1 MDVHPPFKLEEN
13 VILGPDAAMPVPGY
27 PTVTFADSDEA
38 ALFLKRE
45 LSTERLRQLYRLLF
59 LVSRPR
65 NISSLC
71 HQIVKGREIC
81 ISELPDYHLVWHHK
95 RVFIKPVPKFLLSH
109 AFWAAH
115 LRPNL
120 EAEYQFRLEAL
131 GFLRTY
137 SALIL
142 HESDFDLAL
151 QLRLMPK
158 TFTWETWCVF
168 IAAFRNMSDKAV
180 SKRYHYGE
188 IRLTRLNFWHSL
200 FLGTSFLEINGH
212 YDQYFAGIGGPMLFA
227 LAAITVIL
235 GAMQIGLETD
245 GHYYRT
251 LGTTVVPLV
260 VVATVVSL
268 AFFPLLYVFFL
279 LRELYFFIFHFR
291 KLE

>member
-1 MDVHPPFKLEEN
+1 MVADPPFKLEET
-13 VILGPDAAMPVPGY
+13 VILGLEALMPVPGH
-27 PTVTFADSDEA
+27 PTVTLTDSDEA

-45 LSTERLRQLYRLLF
+45 LSTERLKRLYRLLF

-65 NISSLC
+65 NISALSN
-71 HQIVKGREIC
+71 QIVKGRDIC
-81 ISELPDYHLVWHHK
+81 ISELPDHHLVWHHK
-95 RVFIKPVPKFLLSH
+95 RVFIKPLPKFLLSH

-115 LRPNL
+115 LRPNV
-120 EAEYQFRLEAL
+120 EGEREFRLEAL

-151 QLRLMPK
+151 QLRLIPR

-168 IAAFRNMSDKAV
+168 ITAFRNMSDKAV

-200 FLGTSFLEINGH
+200 LLGTSFLEINGS
-212 YDQYFAGIGGPMLFA
+212 YARYFTGIAGPMLFT
-227 LAAITVIL
+227 LAAITVIV
-235 GAMQIGLETD
+235 GAIQVGLETD
-245 GHYYRT
+245 GHYYRA
-251 LGTTVVPLV
+251 LGTTVIPLV

-279 LRELYFFIFHFR
+279 LRELYFFIFQFR
-291 KLE
+291 RLE